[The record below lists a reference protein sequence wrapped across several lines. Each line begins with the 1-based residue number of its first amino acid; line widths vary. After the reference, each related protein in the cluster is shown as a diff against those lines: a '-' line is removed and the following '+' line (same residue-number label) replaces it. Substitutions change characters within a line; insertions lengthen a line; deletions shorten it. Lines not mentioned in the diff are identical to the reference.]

1 MQLGAPGVV
10 IPLVVTTP
18 EEIEMPNRAVIN
30 VVGNRPFLVCAPGDE
45 VASVAE
51 LMKAYQQG
59 AVLVVSPVGE
69 LVGICTE
76 RDLCYK
82 VLAAGLPANTPIS
95 AVMTR
100 DPQAVPPNKALGHV
114 LHLMFE
120 GGFRHMPVVDESG
133 VPLGLVSSRDAL
145 GLEIFRFAEEV
156 AQREHLAEIL

>member
-1 MQLGAPGVV
+1 
-10 IPLVVTTP
+10 
-18 EEIEMPNRAVIN
+18 MPNRAVID
-30 VVGNRPFLVCAPGDE
+30 VVENRPFLVCAPEDE
-45 VASVAE
+45 IATVAAH
-51 LMKAYQQG
+51 MKSYQQG
-59 AVLVVSPVGE
+59 AALIVSPMGE

-82 VLAAGLPANTPIS
+82 VLAAGLPATTPVS

-100 DPQAVPPNKALGHV
+100 DPQAVAPEKTLGHV

-145 GLEIFRFAEEV
+145 GLEIFRFADEV
-156 AQREHLAEIL
+156 AQRERLTEIL

>member
-1 MQLGAPGVV
+1 MLFEHRPLGESSKGRPRLLWIGGRGRLSVTVIVMVQL
-10 IPLVVTTP
+10 
-18 EEIEMPNRAVIN
+18 
-30 VVGNRPFLVCAPGDE
+30 
-45 VASVAE
+45 
-51 LMKAYQQG
+51 
-59 AVLVVSPVGE
+59 
-69 LVGICTE
+69 ICTE

-100 DPQAVPPNKALGHV
+100 DPQAVPPDKALGHV